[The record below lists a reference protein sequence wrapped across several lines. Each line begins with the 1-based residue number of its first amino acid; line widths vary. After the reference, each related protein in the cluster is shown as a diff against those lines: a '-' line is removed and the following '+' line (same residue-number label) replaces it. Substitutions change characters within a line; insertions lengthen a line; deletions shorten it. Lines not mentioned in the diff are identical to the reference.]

1 MAQLEEWKTSLKQEA
16 LTAAG
21 DARRA
26 IRNFMRSEQME
37 PGDVLNLPALLYVA
51 LRLPDSVRDEMEP
64 AVDQLQAEGILSK
77 DLVLTKDGS
86 RFLY

>member
-1 MAQLEEWKTSLKQEA
+1 MAQLEKWKAPLKQET

-26 IRNFMRSEQME
+26 IRNFMRSEQMK

-51 LRLPDSVRDEMEP
+51 LRLSPRTR
-64 AVDQLQAEGILSK
+64 
-77 DLVLTKDGS
+77 VL
-86 RFLY
+86 F